1 MGQPRDKGAVI
12 VPKSS
17 TKSDIEGFL
26 AKLPLASEARR
37 GRPSAMPLRDLGTP
51 DFGSFLTVFPPQSQV
66 AIFQCPGFF
75 ARRRL
80 RLLQFAASAGTAGSR
95 SSSYARHS
103 SKQ

>member
-1 MGQPRDKGAVI
+1 VGQPRDKGAVI

-80 RLLQFAASAGTAGSR
+80 RLLHGRR
-95 SSSYARHS
+95 SPRR
-103 SKQ
+103 SKIRCDNERSGRERV